1 MSLSLVAV
9 MVALFLLVDFTI
21 LALVFRRA
29 GVFRRVPVEAGV
41 LKEAWIAYVKGSP
54 NYVGVLRDMVP
65 VAIILREQHGIAGT
79 PGFTLYLNDMR
90 GLAEG
95 KGTEMRKVTGCM
107 LSEEEA
113 ALIPEETKGFWLAR
127 LPESPFLMV
136 RVASRKGS
144 LSAVAG
150 FRAVS
155 ALNSRLKAEVRPF
168 QPVVEIYRP
177 GASEV
182 HFLCLLDFPQEHLDV
197 LYDACK

>member
-1 MSLSLVAV
+1 MSLSLVAMV
-9 MVALFLLVDFTI
+9 VALFLLVDFTI
-21 LALVFRRA
+21 LAVVFRRA
-29 GVFRRVPVEAGV
+29 GVFRRIRVEEGV
-41 LKEAWIAYVKGSP
+41 LKETWIAYVKGSP

-65 VAIILREQHGIAGT
+65 VAIILREQHGIADT

-90 GLAEG
+90 GMAEG
-95 KGTEMRKVTGCM
+95 KGAEMRKVTGCM
-107 LSEEEA
+107 LSDEEA
-113 ALIPEETKGFWLAR
+113 ALIPSETKGFWLAR

-136 RVASRKGS
+136 RVPSRKGS

-155 ALNSRLKAEVRPF
+155 ALNSRLKADGHPF

-182 HFLCLLDFPQEHLDV
+182 HFLCFLDFPREHLDV